1 LLFDQAAFRKL
12 MRMTPM
18 MKHRMKSLG
27 TTIACALMCAA
38 SLGSFPAARGEPS
51 PIRYRGAPAEL
62 TIEQMSERTIK
73 VTLAQ
78 IDDTTGQPAEEPPSR
93 VFVQQKPQLVLR
105 SRSVDGRQQRA
116 VGNLTV
122 QIEADPLS
130 IAIGRGDEDRVQFL
144 ILDEDTGYFSFRA
157 GEPILGMGEGALQ
170 FDRSGGN
177 YTMRDGWGAW
187 ERPTH
192 GSWVAV
198 PFLIGTDGWALFVHH
213 PLGEIDLRAAEG
225 EFVPWIGQTD
235 LPLVAY
241 MIAWDK
247 PADVLQEYARLTGPA
262 PLPPKWALG
271 YMQSHRTLAGP
282 EEVLRVARTFREKRL
297 PCDALIYLGTG
308 YCPAGWNTGHA
319 SVEFNPKTFD
329 KPAEIIKT
337 LHDKHFR
344 VVLHQ
349 NSPPRR
355 LTGTRVRHVEASDE
369 NPRPNRRTSDISE
382 YWARHRKTFSLGVDG
397 WWPDDGDELRR
408 ESRIARHQMYYEGP
422 LLDRPNVR
430 PWSLH
435 RTGYAGVQRYGGWIW
450 SGDIDSTW
458 RTLATQVA
466 VGQNH
471 SLSLSPYWGTDI
483 GGFYPTRELTGEL
496 YVRWFQFGTFCPSFR
511 AHGRTWHLRLPWGWN
526 TGELGPDEH
535 NRSVDLKELHNPH
548 VEPICRKYLELRY
561 RLLPYTYTL
570 CREAHDS
577 GLPLIRAL
585 WLHYPNDRT
594 AITRSDEY
602 LWGRDILVA
611 PVIERGAKSRKVYL
625 PEGDWYDFWTN
636 EKHAGRRE
644 VTREVDLA
652 TMPLYVRA
660 GSILPFDPVR
670 QYTNEPT
677 NEPTVV
683 QVYRG
688 RDGEFRWYEDD
699 GTTLDYQRGQF
710 AWIRLEWDDDE
721 RRLTIEP
728 DGGDLERKPR
738 SLVVELVPGGETKTV
753 EFQGQSTEVQF

>member
-1 LLFDQAAFRKL
+1 
-12 MRMTPM
+12 
-18 MKHRMKSLG
+18 
-27 TTIACALMCAA
+27 
-38 SLGSFPAARGEPS
+38 
-51 PIRYRGAPAEL
+51 
-62 TIEQMSERTIK
+62 
-73 VTLAQ
+73 
-78 IDDTTGQPAEEPPSR
+78 
-93 VFVQQKPQLVLR
+93 
-105 SRSVDGRQQRA
+105 
-116 VGNLTV
+116 
-122 QIEADPLS
+122 
-130 IAIGRGDEDRVQFL
+130 
-144 ILDEDTGYFSFRA
+144 
-157 GEPILGMGEGALQ
+157 
-170 FDRSGGN
+170 
-177 YTMRDGWGAW
+177 
-187 ERPTH
+187 
-192 GSWVAV
+192 
-198 PFLIGTDGWALFVHH
+198 
-213 PLGEIDLRAAEG
+213 
-225 EFVPWIGQTD
+225 
-235 LPLVAY
+235 
-241 MIAWDK
+241 
-247 PADVLQEYARLTGPA
+247 
-262 PLPPKWALG
+262 
-271 YMQSHRTLAGP
+271 
-282 EEVLRVARTFREKRL
+282 
-297 PCDALIYLGTG
+297 
-308 YCPAGWNTGHA
+308 
-319 SVEFNPKTFD
+319 
-329 KPAEIIKT
+329 
-337 LHDKHFR
+337 
-344 VVLHQ
+344 
-349 NSPPRR
+349 
-355 LTGTRVRHVEASDE
+355 
-369 NPRPNRRTSDISE
+369 
-382 YWARHRKTFSLGVDG
+382 
-397 WWPDDGDELRR
+397 
-408 ESRIARHQMYYEGP
+408 MYYEGP

-594 AITRSDEY
+594 AITRGDEY